1 MIENQDFDINCDYA
15 SLCLFLP
22 SWKLNARKRQSWR
35 HDSSIRLWYVL
46 TLTSLSSW
54 TSSQFKLSQCW
65 SKITRNPQNIS
76 LFHFN
81 VFCLWQECRFF
92 NSWNAFCL
100 QSGENGFIDVLAE
113 GENHASLINNNIDNI
128 VGWYIL
134 HTTFW
139 ISPSRT
145 ILVAMAAGYPTV
157 LAMAV

>member
-1 MIENQDFDINCDYA
+1 MIENPDFDINCDYA

-22 SWKLNARKRQSWR
+22 SWKLNARRDKVGDMIVQLEF
-35 HDSSIRLWYVL
+35 D
-46 TLTSLSSW
+46 
-54 TSSQFKLSQCW
+54 TSSHWPPSAPEHIHSLEFKLSQCW

-128 VGWYIL
+128 VG
-134 HTTFW
+134 
-139 ISPSRT
+139 
-145 ILVAMAAGYPTV
+145 
-157 LAMAV
+157 